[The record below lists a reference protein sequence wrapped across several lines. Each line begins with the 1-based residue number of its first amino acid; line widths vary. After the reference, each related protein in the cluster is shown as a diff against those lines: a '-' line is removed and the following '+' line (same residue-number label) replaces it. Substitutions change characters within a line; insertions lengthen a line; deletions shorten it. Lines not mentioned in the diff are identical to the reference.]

1 MKGEIIKVERS
12 VELAELLRAETDNG
26 IKIKLIFLHAFGNSN
41 MTYEAACQLCGIHT
55 STGYVWVRRWN
66 KDGYEGLKESPNQ
79 GGRPAILSET
89 DLKRLEEI
97 LREKDYWTT
106 KEVRKAIWEKFSADL
121 SDDTIVRLLRHE
133 FGMRFSKPYSIDYRR
148 PVDAEA
154 VLENQL
160 HLVFMLLKERGIRED
175 ETSIGFVDET
185 RPQNTPNTVR
195 VWSFNKLRIKKN
207 TSRFKTNT
215 IGFYAIKGTSVQ
227 EFLDDSKGKS
237 IAKFFEHVKEANKD
251 SKAIVAVIDNFASHK
266 SSIVRETIEKLDIY
280 LVFLP
285 PYSPDLNPIEFIWK
299 SIKRVLS
306 LQFVADLESMKRLIS
321 DQWNTLSCSISYA
334 KGWIRKFLARTDYN
348 ILNY

>member
-1 MKGEIIKVERS
+1 MKGEIIKVER
-12 VELAELLRAETDNG
+12 VGELAELLRAETASG
-26 IKIKLIFLHAFGNSN
+26 IKIKLIFLNAFGNGN
-41 MTYEAACQLCGIHT
+41 TTYETACELCGIHT

-66 KDGYEGLKESPNQ
+66 MGGYDGLKESANQ
-79 GGRPAILSET
+79 GGRPAKLSEN
-89 DLKRLEEI
+89 DLKWLEET
-97 LREKDYWTT
+97 LKEKDYWTT
-106 KEVRKAIWEKFSADL
+106 KEVRQVILEKFAVDL
-121 SDDTIVRLLRHE
+121 SDDTVVRLLRHE
-133 FGMRFSKPYSIDYRR
+133 LGMRFSKPYSIDYRR
-148 PVDAEA
+148 PADSEA

-175 ETSIGFVDET
+175 ETAIGFVDET

-251 SKAIVAVIDNFASHK
+251 SRAIVAVIDNFASHK

-334 KGWIRKFLARTDYN
+334 KGWIRRFLVQTGYDTF
-348 ILNY
+348 

>member
-1 MKGEIIKVERS
+1 
-12 VELAELLRAETDNG
+12 
-26 IKIKLIFLHAFGNSN
+26 

-106 KEVRKAIWEKFSADL
+106 KEVRKAIGEKFSADL
-121 SDDTIVRLLRHE
+121 SDDTIVRLLRYE

-334 KGWIRKFLARTDYN
+334 KGWIRKFLVRTNYN